1 MEVYAKL
8 LMLVLGMLAAGFTAW
23 AGIVWTGLGEVRLIS
38 TEVATLR
45 VVMEQSRAEQ
55 RALAADVREHMQ
67 EPWHDDAGHQL
78 ETGGLKMRVLEDRIQ
93 TLQQYVDQIWARLRA
108 GGVNDE
114 SLKRELE
121 RLCDCEIELKT
132 PERF

>member
-1 MEVYAKL
+1 MEVYAKV
-8 LMLVLGMLAAGFTAW
+8 LMLVLGMLAAGFMAW

-45 VVMEQSRAEQ
+45 VVMEQSRSEQ
-55 RALAADVREHMQ
+55 RALAVDVREHMQ
-67 EPWHDDAGHQL
+67 EPWHDDTGHHL
-78 ETGGLKMRVLEDRIQ
+78 ETGVLKAQVLEDRIA

-114 SLKRELE
+114 NLKRELE
-121 RLCDCEIELKT
+121 RLCNCEIELKT
-132 PERF
+132 PDRF